1 MPVQFPAV
9 KAVLDGIIGPQG
21 TWTIGNGA
29 PPSFAPANKHGSPF
43 LWGTAAELRASS
55 ARGLPMIQPAI
66 IGRAGLGNT
75 ANIVLALTVG
85 APNPAGGSFPRMPD
99 GGLDSNN
106 GVFLAPDSPEVKT
119 IIAWIEDGCLP

>member
-9 KAVLDGIIGPQG
+9 KAVLDKII
-21 TWTIGNGA
+21 TDWKTGNGA
-29 PPSFAPANKHGSPF
+29 PPNFLPANKHGSPF
-43 LWGTAAELRASS
+43 KFDTAADLLASS

-66 IGRAGLGNT
+66 IGKPGLGQT

-85 APNPAGGSFPRMPD
+85 APKPGGGSFPQMPD

-106 GVFLAPDSPEVKT
+106 NKYLALDSPQIKT
-119 IIAWIEDGCLP
+119 IISWIEDGCQP